1 MDPANAIDILLVED
15 NPQDVELTLR
25 AFQKRNFANSLF
37 VVKDG
42 VEALDFIFCRGKYAQ
57 LGTIQSPKLILLDLK
72 LPKMNGLE
80 VLRAIKADKRT
91 RTIPI
96 VMVTSSG
103 EDPDINAAYQ
113 LGANSYVEK
122 PVDFDAFM
130 EAISSLGL
138 YWLLINQSPV
148 SH

>member
-25 AFQKRNFANSLF
+25 AFQKRNFANTIF

-42 VEALDFIFCRGKYAQ
+42 AEALDFIFCRGQYAQ
-57 LGTIQSPKLILLDLK
+57 LGEIHSPKLILLDLK

-80 VLRAIKADKRT
+80 VLRAIKEDKRT
-91 RTIPI
+91 RAIPI
-96 VMVTSSG
+96 VMVASSG

-138 YWLLINQSPV
+138 YWLLINQTPV